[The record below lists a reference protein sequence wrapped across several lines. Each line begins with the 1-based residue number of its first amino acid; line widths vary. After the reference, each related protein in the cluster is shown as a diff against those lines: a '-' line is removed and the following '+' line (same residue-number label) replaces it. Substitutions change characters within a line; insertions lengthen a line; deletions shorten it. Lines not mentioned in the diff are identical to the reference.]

1 MASKW
6 CLNRISARLASTPF
20 PGFLRAYRKAIESA
34 VALWGP
40 LPRGLLLSDGFVY
53 TGLRERA
60 QEKLE
65 EGVLDAVLEWKAA
78 KMEREM
84 ALE

>member
-6 CLNRISARLASTPF
+6 HLNRISARLASTPF
-20 PGFLRAYRKAIESA
+20 PSFLRAYRKAIESA
-34 VALWGP
+34 VALWGT
-40 LPRGLLLSDGFVY
+40 LPRGLFLTDGFVY
-53 TGLRERA
+53 AGLRERA

-78 KMEREM
+78 MMERKTM
-84 ALE
+84 S